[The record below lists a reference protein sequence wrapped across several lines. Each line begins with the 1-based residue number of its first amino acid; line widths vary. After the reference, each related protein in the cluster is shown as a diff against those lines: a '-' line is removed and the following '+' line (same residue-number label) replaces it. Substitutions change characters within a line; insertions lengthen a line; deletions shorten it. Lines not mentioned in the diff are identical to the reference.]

1 MKERKLLK
9 KETPCKFFSLIVL
22 DSVVKTTTKKS
33 IILKDFW
40 KNKVVNLID
49 KGFESSSSDESGNGS
64 DNDSD
69 NDESHNESKI
79 LLKSLLKHLIMNLI

>member
-1 MKERKLLK
+1 MEPVFVNNYGEYIKTKIKSCGDKINTNLCNERKKITK

-40 KNKVVNLID
+40 KSANTK
-49 KGFESSSSDESGNGS
+49 
-64 DNDSD
+64 
-69 NDESHNESKI
+69 
-79 LLKSLLKHLIMNLI
+79 